1 MTLSAALDT
10 LARDLK
16 HGLRGLR
23 RNPTFTA
30 IALLTIAISIGANT
44 AVFSVVNSVLLKPLQ
59 YPESERLVA
68 IWHSAPGAQGLLSV
82 SGELRLSESMYVTY
96 AEQNR
101 TFQNFG
107 IWTEDTATVTGV
119 AEPEQVRAID
129 VSDGASQALNVAPAL
144 GRWLNASDEVPNTQ
158 RNLMLMYGYW
168 QRRFGGDPSVIGRVI
183 TVDANPWQIVGVM
196 PKGFQFVNKPADLIV
211 PLVINRGNLRL
222 PGFGY
227 VGVGRLK
234 PGVTIKEAD
243 ADVARLYTVWR
254 DSWKMVEGISPH
266 VYDNWKI
273 TPAIRPLK
281 QDVVRSVSGVLWI
294 VMGMIGVVMLIASAN
309 VANLL
314 LVRAEARQQEL
325 AIRAAVG
332 ASPGQIVRTL
342 LAESMLLALMGG
354 ALGVFLAAE
363 GLRLLVAIGPG
374 NLPRLNEISLDG
386 RALMFTVAVA
396 LSSGVL
402 FGLFPALK
410 AAGPRDVP
418 ALRSGGR
425 SQTSSKG
432 WHRARSVLVVAQVAL
447 ALVLLVSSGL
457 MIRTFQALRSVDPG
471 FTQPDRMQIARVSIP
486 NSLIKDAALVIRA
499 ENDIVDKLAAIPG
512 VTSVASASQMP
523 MEGYPV
529 DWDLIVPEGKS
540 MTESQVP
547 PLRVFKRVSPGYFRT
562 QGTKFVA
569 GRDYTW
575 TDLYGKRRYAIVSE
589 NLAREFWGSAQAAVG
604 KRFLTVPNAPLQEV
618 IGVVQDVHDNGFQ
631 EPAPAIVYWPA
642 YGESIYNAGD
652 STVERDLTFVIR
664 SPRAGSQSLVAEING
679 AVWSVSKDLPIASV
693 RTMSEVVSQSLARTS
708 FTLVMLAIAGS
719 MALALGIIGIYG
731 VISYTVSQR
740 RREIGIRVALGA
752 QQSHVR
758 QIFLR
763 YALTM
768 AGIGAAIGLAAAA
781 GLMRLMS
788 SLLFGISPLDPLTYG
803 SVAVILIAAAVLA
816 SYLPARRAAAVEPVE
831 ALRAD

>member
-101 TFQNFG
+101 TFQTFG

-129 VSDGASQALNVAPAL
+129 VSDGALQALNVAPAL

-547 PLRVFKRVSPGYFRT
+547 PLRVFKRFPPDT
-562 QGTKFVA
+562 
-569 GRDYTW
+569 
-575 TDLYGKRRYAIVSE
+575 SE
-589 NLAREFWGSAQAAVG
+589 RKAQ
-604 KRFLTVPNAPLQEV
+604 NS
-618 IGVVQDVHDNGFQ
+618 
-631 EPAPAIVYWPA
+631 WPA
-642 YGESIYNAGD
+642 ATTHGRISTENGATPSSRKIWRANFGAARRQPSANAF
-652 STVERDLTFVIR
+652 SR
-664 SPRAGSQSLVAEING
+664 SPTPR
-679 AVWSVSKDLPIASV
+679 SKK
-693 RTMSEVVSQSLARTS
+693 
-708 FTLVMLAIAGS
+708 
-719 MALALGIIGIYG
+719 
-731 VISYTVSQR
+731 
-740 RREIGIRVALGA
+740 
-752 QQSHVR
+752 
-758 QIFLR
+758 
-763 YALTM
+763 
-768 AGIGAAIGLAAAA
+768 
-781 GLMRLMS
+781 
-788 SLLFGISPLDPLTYG
+788 
-803 SVAVILIAAAVLA
+803 
-816 SYLPARRAAAVEPVE
+816 
-831 ALRAD
+831 

>member
-1 MTLSAALDT
+1 MSLSAALDT
-10 LARDLK
+10 LMRDLK

-23 RNPTFTA
+23 RNSTFTA
-30 IALLTIAISIGANT
+30 VALLTIAIGIGANT
-44 AVFSVVNSVLLKPLQ
+44 AVFSVVNSVLLKPLP
-59 YPESERLVA
+59 YPESDRLVA
-68 IWHSAPGAQGLLSV
+68 IWHSAPGAPGLLAA

-96 AEQNR
+96 ADQNR

-107 IWTEDTATVTGV
+107 IWTEDTATVTGL
-119 AEPEQVRAID
+119 AEPEQVRTID
-129 VSDGASQALNVAPAL
+129 VSGGALQALDVAPAL
-144 GRWLNASDEVPNTQ
+144 GRWLNAADETPKSA
-158 RNLMLMYGYW
+158 RHLMLIYGYW
-168 QRRFGGDPSVIGRVI
+168 QRRFGGDPSVIGRDT
-183 TVDANPWQIVGVM
+183 TVDSNSWQIVGVM
-196 PKGFQFVNKPADLIV
+196 PKGFQVVNKPADLIV
-211 PLVINRGNLRL
+211 PLEIDRTDLML

-243 ADVARLYTVWR
+243 ADLARLYPMWR
-254 DSWKMVEGISPH
+254 DSWKMIEGINPH
-266 VYDNWKI
+266 VYDDWKM

-281 QDVVRSVSGVLWI
+281 QDVVGSVSSVLWI
-294 VMGMIGVVMLIASAN
+294 VMGMIGVVMLIACAN

-314 LVRAEARQQEL
+314 LVRAEARQQEI

-332 ASPGQIVRTL
+332 ASPGQIARTL
-342 LAESMLLALMGG
+342 LVESILLALMGG
-354 ALGVFLAAE
+354 ALGIFLAGE
-363 GLRLLVAIGPG
+363 GLQLLIAIGPG
-374 NLPRLNEISLDG
+374 NLPRLNEISLDAH
-386 RALMFTVAVA
+386 ALMFTFGVA
-396 LSSGVL
+396 LFSGL
-402 FGLFPALK
+402 MFGLFPALK
-410 AAGPRDVP
+410 AAGPRDIL

-425 SQTSSKG
+425 SQTTSKERR
-432 WHRARSVLVVAQVAL
+432 RARSVLVVAQVAL

-457 MIRTFQALRSVDPG
+457 MIRTFQAMRSVDPG
-471 FTQPDRMQIARVSIP
+471 FTQPEQMQIARVSIP
-486 NSLIKDAALVIRA
+486 DSLIKDSALVIHV
-499 ENDIVDKLAAIPG
+499 ENNISDKLAAIPG
-512 VTSVASASQMP
+512 VTSVAFASQMP
-523 MEGYPV
+523 MEGNPV
-529 DWDLIVPEGKS
+529 DWDVISPEGTAIS
-540 MTESQVP
+540 ESHVP
-547 PLRVFKRVSPGYFRT
+547 PIRVFKRVSPGYFQT

-589 NLAREFWGSAQAAVG
+589 NLAREFWGSATGALG
-604 KRFLTVPNAPLQEV
+604 KRFNTAPNSPLEEV

-631 EPAPAIVYWPA
+631 EAAPAIVYWPA

-652 STVERDLTFVIR
+652 PFVERDLTFVIR
-664 SPRAGSQSLVAEING
+664 TPRAGSQSLVAEINR
-679 AVWSVSKDLPIASV
+679 AVWSVSKDLPVASV

-719 MALALGIIGIYG
+719 MALALGVIGIYG

-752 QQSHVR
+752 QQSDVR

-768 AGIGAAIGLAAAA
+768 AGIGAAIGLVAAA

-803 SVAVILIAAAVLA
+803 SVAVILIFAAVLA
-816 SYLPARRAAAVEPVE
+816 SYLPARRAAGVDPVE
-831 ALRAD
+831 ALRAE